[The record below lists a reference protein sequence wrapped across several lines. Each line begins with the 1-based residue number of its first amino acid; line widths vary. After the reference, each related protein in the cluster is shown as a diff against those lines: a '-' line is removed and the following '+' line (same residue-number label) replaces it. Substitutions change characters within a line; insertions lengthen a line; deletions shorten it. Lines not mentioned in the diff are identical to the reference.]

1 MDFLLKGN
9 WQNESFMGKKIL
21 VLEDDLNILNNIVEL
36 LESEKY
42 DVCSVSNGKEG
53 LDLLK
58 NYKPD
63 LILCDI
69 MMPHINGIEFYKR
82 VKLVYDTK
90 LIPFIFLTA
99 KTDLTSIREG
109 LSLGADDYITKPF
122 LADDLLKSIEIRMAR
137 QNEFNDQFESLVKNI
152 NMYIPHELRT
162 PLVAIIG
169 FSRLILADL
178 ATMDKNEIKEMTE
191 RILWSAHRLNNRIE
205 KFISYSD
212 LNLSINAPIA
222 EINDEITNFNNDI
235 FTGMISN
242 HYYIC
247 DRISAIKLSIEPVT
261 LHISELHLE
270 RLLREVVENA
280 VKFSANSSEIIIN
293 GYSNGPD
300 YFLTIKDKGIGMYN
314 EEIEKIGTFN
324 QFSREVYSQDGNGLG
339 LAIAK
344 RIVDMN
350 NGEIMLESEKNNY
363 TIVKIKLPICRD
375 E

>member
-1 MDFLLKGN
+1 M
-9 WQNESFMGKKIL
+9 SKKIL
-21 VLEDDLNILNNIVEL
+21 VLEDDFNILNNVVEL

-42 DVCSVSNGKEG
+42 EVCSVSNGREG
-53 LDLLK
+53 LDILK
-58 NYKPD
+58 SYKPD
-63 LILCDI
+63 IILCDI
-69 MMPHINGIEFYKR
+69 MMPHINGIEFYKQ
-82 VKLVYDTK
+82 VKTNYDTK

-122 LADDLLKSIEIRMAR
+122 LAEDLLKTIQIRLTR
-137 QNEFNDQFESLVKNI
+137 QSEFNDQFESLVKNI
-152 NMYIPHELRT
+152 NMYIPHEMRT

-178 ATMDKNEIKEMTE
+178 ATIEKSEIKEMTE

-212 LNLSINAPIA
+212 LNLSINNSF
-222 EINDEITNFNNDI
+222 NDPNSRISNFNDDL
-235 FTGMISN
+235 FSKMISG
-242 HYYIC
+242 HYSIC
-247 DRISAIKLSIEPVT
+247 DRISSIKLSFEPVS
-261 LHISELHLE
+261 LRISEWHLE

-280 VKFSANSSEIIIN
+280 VKFSANNSEIIVN
-293 GYSNGPD
+293 GAVKGQD
-300 YFLTIKDKGIGMYN
+300 YFITIKDSGIGLNN
-314 EEIEKIGTFN
+314 EEIEKIGIFQ

-350 NGEIMLESEKNNY
+350 NGEIVIESKKNNY
-363 TIVKIKLPICRD
+363 TIVKIKLPICMD

>member
-212 LNLSINAPIA
+212 LNLSINAPIS
-222 EINDEITNFNNDI
+222 EINDKITNFNNDI

>member
-1 MDFLLKGN
+1 M
-9 WQNESFMGKKIL
+9 SKKIL
-21 VLEDDLNILNNIVEL
+21 VLEDDFNILNNIVEL

-42 DVCSVSNGKEG
+42 EVCSVSNGREG
-53 LDLLK
+53 IDILK

-69 MMPHINGIEFYKR
+69 MMPQINGIEFYKLI
-82 VKLVYDTK
+82 KANYDTK

-122 LADDLLKSIEIRMAR
+122 LAEDLLKTIEIRLTR
-137 QNEFNDQFESLVKNI
+137 QSEFNDQFESLVKNI

-169 FSRLILADL
+169 FSKLMLADL
-178 ATMDKNEIKEMTE
+178 ATMEKSEIKEMTE
-191 RILWSAHRLNNRIE
+191 RVLWSAHRLHNRIE
-205 KFISYSD
+205 KFITYSD
-212 LNLSINAPIA
+212 LNLSINNSFIDPKSRLSNL
-222 EINDEITNFNNDI
+222 NDDLFSK
-235 FTGMISN
+235 MISG
-242 HYYIC
+242 HYFIC
-247 DRISAIKLSIEPVT
+247 DRISSIKLSLEPVT
-261 LHISELHLE
+261 LRIPVLHLE
-270 RLLREVVENA
+270 ILLREVIENA
-280 VKFSANSSEIIIN
+280 AKFSPYNSEIMVN
-293 GYSNGPD
+293 GVVKDQD
-300 YFLTIKDKGIGMYN
+300 YFITIKDRGIGLN
-314 EEIEKIGTFN
+314 CEEIKKIGIFQ

-350 NGEIMLESEKNNY
+350 NGEIVIESEKNNY